1 MRAGPEEGRP
11 VYVIHFRVSC
21 PSMPLA
27 VRVRIVS
34 GCMLACLLMSTAHAQ
49 GETQSETQ
57 SETQAVQRM
66 GAYQCLSCQAGGY
79 LTGIRQGG
87 GGRVIREFPPLRR
100 LCVASY
106 KNIEGEQ
113 YVFFQLESMSSRT
126 DGAWTIR
133 RERASRGVT
142 ASGERYAPVM
152 LDDGGWPDGGAWG
165 VKSNSWNAE
174 CREPV
179 PR

>member
-1 MRAGPEEGRP
+1 MYVMGSRVARP
-11 VYVIHFRVSC
+11 SMLLSFRVH
-21 PSMPLA
+21 
-27 VRVRIVS
+27 IVS
-34 GCMLACLLMSTAHAQ
+34 ACLLTCVPTLPAGAQ
-49 GETQSETQ
+49 DEPR
-57 SETQAVQRM
+57 APQRM
-66 GAYQCLSCQAGGY
+66 GAYQCLSCEAGGY

-106 KNIEGEQ
+106 KNIDGEQ
-113 YVFFQLESMSSRT
+113 YVFFQLESMSSKT

-133 RERASRGVT
+133 RERSSTGVT
-142 ASGERYAPVM
+142 ASGERYAPLV
-152 LDDGGWPDGGAWG
+152 LDDGGWPDGGTWG

-174 CREPV
+174 CREAK